1 MDAKELLETY
11 LATIRNADAA
21 AALFADD
28 GIIELPTLNERA
40 QGPEAIQRFVTGL
53 LARVPDF
60 RFENVRIWIETPDR
74 VFGEYDAQGH
84 VLSTGKPYKQTYAG
98 VLVAEHGKIKLLH
111 EALDTLAASR
121 AFSTD

>member
-1 MDAKELLETY
+1 
-11 LATIRNADAA
+11 
-21 AALFADD
+21 
-28 GIIELPTLNERA
+28 LPTLNERA
-40 QGPEAIQRFVTGL
+40 QGPVAIQSFVTGL

-74 VFGEYDAQGH
+74 V
-84 VLSTGKPYKQTYAG
+84 YAG
-98 VLVAEHGKIKLLH
+98 VLVAAQGKFRLLH